1 MIKIYLTEE
10 QISLLNDD
18 SKKNEEVTFYE
29 FVVNVKQF
37 LKDLLKKPSTAE
49 PSSLLL
55 KLTKS
60 KDELVRKMKGIGLIK
75 SSERIDEVPVE
86 EDKHPYGKKMVAKR
100 YITYTIP
107 KARFSEKMKELYN
120 DVVNNKENLVNEDGE
135 GATTCG
141 SVMQG
146 GGTNPSAGQYDVPFK
161 SLQRKKF
168 WYSSLKRN
176 GDEKNKS
183 ISINRE

>member
-10 QISLLNDD
+10 QISLLNDE
-18 SKKNEEVTFYE
+18 SKNEEVTFYE

-49 PSSLLL
+49 PSNLLL

-60 KDELVRKMKGIGLIK
+60 KGELVKKMKDIGLIK

-100 YITYTIP
+100 YITYTVP
-107 KARFSEKMKELYN
+107 KARFSEKIKELYN
-120 DVVNNKENLVNEDGE
+120 DIVRGKEDLVNEEGE
-135 GATTCG
+135 GATSCG

-146 GGTNPSAGQYDVPFK
+146 GGSNPSAGQYDVPFK
-161 SLQRKKF
+161 SLQRKNF

-183 ISINRE
+183 ISINRK

>member
-18 SKKNEEVTFYE
+18 LKKNEEVTFYE

-60 KDELVRKMKGIGLIK
+60 KDELVRKMKDIGLIK
-75 SSERIDEVPVE
+75 SSERIDEVTVE
-86 EDKHPYGKKMVAKR
+86 EDKH
-100 YITYTIP
+100 T
-107 KARFSEKMKELYN
+107 
-120 DVVNNKENLVNEDGE
+120 
-135 GATTCG
+135 
-141 SVMQG
+141 
-146 GGTNPSAGQYDVPFK
+146 
-161 SLQRKKF
+161 
-168 WYSSLKRN
+168 
-176 GDEKNKS
+176 
-183 ISINRE
+183 

>member
-1 MIKIYLTEE
+1 MIKVYLTEE
-10 QISLLNDD
+10 QVSLLNDE
-18 SKKNEEVTFYE
+18 SKEEITFYE
-29 FVVNVKQF
+29 FVVNVKKF
-37 LKDLLKKPSTAE
+37 LKDLLKKPSSAE
-49 PSSLLL
+49 PSSVLL
-55 KLTKS
+55 KLAKS
-60 KDELVRKMKGIGLIK
+60 KDELVSKMKDIGLIK

-100 YITYTIP
+100 YVTYTIP

-120 DVVNNKENLVNEDGE
+120 DIVSHDDKLVKEDGE

-183 ISINRE
+183 ISINRK